1 MWNRQELKQQAK
13 IIMKRNYWKMFV
25 ISLLTTLLS
34 GETIAAARSALEPSQ
49 SGVEVDFSNLLITL
63 ASIAG
68 LIPVIYRIFVANVI
82 SVGNANYYIQNHNEN
97 PPLST
102 VFNAFKRN
110 YLNIVKIMLIRDIKL
125 ILWTFLL
132 VVPGII
138 KNYEYCMIPYILAEN
153 PDISTN
159 DAFVQTKQM
168 TTGQKMDI
176 FILEL
181 SFIGWRILGI
191 ICCGIGS
198 LFVNPYVDATD
209 AELYYS
215 LKSNGA

>member
-49 SGVEVDFSNLLITL
+49 SGVEVDFSNLLVTL

-68 LIPVIYRIFVANVI
+68 LISVIYRIFVANVI

-153 PDISTN
+153 PDIPTN
-159 DAFVQTKQM
+159 DAFAQTKQM